1 MLDFVARLAKIF
13 QSCSNHSIEETH
25 QMTHPK
31 FDKVF
36 AENLGATLGGCVRD
50 QIVGFFNADA
60 AKAAKVTWIPI
71 PFVGSAA
78 KRRFKAQWAAALQ
91 GVSVW
96 AALDTLPE
104 YLADQ
109 RLSRRTMFQTR
120 DYVDY
125 TLNKP
130 VFSRLSEEDKQ
141 MYSDLRIK
149 MEALGQTQGM
159 TKRDFSIGFLKA
171 IAEDRIK
178 EFDEEQIQFMSQ
190 QIGMA
195 FGLFCKVIKISVDSP
210 LTYEKAEKKIVRI

>member
-1 MLDFVARLAKIF
+1 
-13 QSCSNHSIEETH
+13 
-25 QMTHPK
+25 MTHPE

-50 QIVGFFNADA
+50 QIVGFFNVDA
-60 AKAAKVTWIPI
+60 AKAAKVLWIPI

-96 AALDTLPE
+96 AALETLPE
-104 YLADQ
+104 YKADQ
-109 RLSRRTMFQTR
+109 RLARRTMFQTR

-130 VFSRLSEEDKQ
+130 VLGRLSEDERAA
-141 MYSDLRIK
+141 YADLRIK
-149 MEALGQTQGM
+149 MEALGRASGM
-159 TKRDFSIGFLKA
+159 NKRDFSIGFLRA
-171 IAEDRIK
+171 ISNDKNK
-178 EFDEEQIQFMSQ
+178 EFDDQQIQFMSQ